1 MTFNSNR
8 SYNCKDEELPVVC
21 GFAAIS
27 LTRDLNDFT
36 GYSPMFDV
44 TYVADFKAKIDVV
57 QELVQPKSET
67 VELKVITERINN
79 NLDAMISPINY
90 LDGYLELAGKNV
102 PISAADFGLMQLRK
116 SVRSRDIEN
125 VFKLLRTVD
134 VNINKYK
141 DDLMAKGLT
150 EPLIGKFTETGIS
163 LAEDK
168 NKKYK
173 LISNRTAIVQNNL
186 GILND
191 LNDQMAEICKIGKIL
206 YKQTDKAKLKDYT
219 FAQMMKQVRRADKPD
234 EEKPTVKPDT
244 DTEGLN

>member
-1 MTFNSNR
+1 MTTNSYR
-8 SYNCKDEELPVVC
+8 GFNCKDEELPVVC

-36 GYSPMFDV
+36 GYSPMFDAE
-44 TYVADFKAKIDVV
+44 YVAGFKTKINVV

-79 NLDAMISPINY
+79 SLDAMISPINY
-90 LDGYLELAGKNV
+90 LDGYLELASKKV
-102 PISAADFGLMQLRK
+102 PISATDFGLTQLRK

-125 VFKLLRTVD
+125 VLKLLRTVNGN
-134 VNINKYK
+134 VNKYK

-150 EPLIGKFTETGIS
+150 EQQIAKFTEVVIT

-186 GILND
+186 VILNE

-219 FAQMMKQVRRADKPD
+219 FAQMMKQVRRADKPE
-234 EEKPTVKPDT
+234 EEKPTDKPDT
-244 DTEGLN
+244 DNEGLD

>member
-1 MTFNSNR
+1 MTSNSYR
-8 SYNCKDEELPVVC
+8 GFNCKDEELPVVC

-27 LTRDLNDFT
+27 LARDLNDFT
-36 GYSPMFDV
+36 EYSPIFDNG
-44 TYVADFKAKIDVV
+44 YVEVFQGKISVV

-67 VELKVITERINN
+67 VLLKVITERINN

-90 LDGYLELAGKNV
+90 LDGYLELASKNV
-102 PISAADFGLMQLRK
+102 PISATDFGLTQLRK

-125 VFKLLRTVD
+125 VLKLLRTVNG
-134 VNINKYK
+134 NINKYK

-150 EPLIGKFTETGIS
+150 EPQIVKFTEVSFT
-163 LAEDK
+163 LTEDK

-219 FAQMMKQVRRADKPD
+219 FAQMMKQVRRVDKP
-234 EEKPTVKPDT
+234 EGEKTTEKPDT
-244 DTEGLN
+244 DNEGLN